1 MDVRIPFLVYGLLYV
16 LVELVGARLEEIGW
30 PQLTA
35 LDVAT
40 AVVHSVFTVCVGVAV
55 LLGVD
60 VVIRHWRRS
69 RAAWH
74 AGQAHLAAEAEPET
88 ITVQAWRAEPLAL
101 PAGSAGGPF
110 TGPDYST
117 RDDGALP
124 LYVPSEILDRDG
136 RRL

>member
-16 LVELVGARLEEIGW
+16 VVELVGARLEEIGW
-30 PQLTA
+30 PRLTA

-55 LLGVD
+55 LLGLD

-74 AGQAHLAAEAEPET
+74 AEQARLAAEAEPET

-101 PAGSAGGPF
+101 PAGTAGRPF
-110 TGPDYST
+110 NGPDNNN
-117 RDDGALP
+117 RDYRGLP
-124 LYVPSEILDRDG
+124 LYAPYQLLDA
-136 RRL
+136 